1 MKELKRQ
8 DKNGVRTA
16 VDLER
21 RYKFKDIEL
30 TAEEVDELKEL
41 IEVDSFLS
49 TSSIHP
55 VQNKVITEALNNK
68 VNKEAGKELSSNDF
82 TDDYKQ
88 QIEDNTE
95 LRHIHNNMT
104 LLQSYEQT
112 EDDLR
117 DAVSKRHKHS
127 NKEVLDTITDEQ
139 IRSWNEN
146 SFSEYYKEQIEANTE
161 LRHIHNNMT
170 LLQSYEQTEDDLRDA
185 VGKRHT
191 HSNKAV
197 LDSITQAQ
205 INQWNTG
212 GLTDDYKQQIED
224 NTELRHIHNNMT
236 LLQSYEQ
243 TEDDLRDAVG
253 KRHEHSNKALLDTYT
268 QTNTN
273 IADAVSKKHSHNN
286 KAILDTITQDQIDK
300 WNTDNFTA
308 DYKEQVEANTE
319 LRHIHNNM
327 TLLQSYE
334 QTEDNLRD
342 AVTKKHEHSNKSLLD
357 TYTQTNANIADAVS
371 KKHSHSNKTV
381 LDSITQAQVTSW
393 NENSFT
399 SDYKEQV
406 EANTELRH
414 IHNNMTLL
422 QSYEQTEDNLRDAV
436 TKRHT
441 HSNKSLLDTYTQTEA
456 NLASAVSS
464 KHTHSN
470 KALLD
475 TYTQT
480 NANIASAVTNNHTHS
495 NKALLD
501 TYTQTNANIAS
512 AVTNNHT
519 HSNKSVLDGIT
530 STLIS
535 NWNNAASNAHSASV
549 TSGTNT
555 NTIRLGNVLIQ
566 SGRVSAKVTTGGTP
580 IQLSFNFPV
589 AFKNAPTLIMQP
601 STSAPNSIWVTT
613 ADSTTTQG
621 KYWFYRPNT
630 SATIVEWLAIG
641 EGV

>member
-1 MKELKRQ
+1 MKQLSRR

-16 VDLER
+16 TDLER
-21 RYKFKDIEL
+21 RYKFQEIEY
-30 TAEEVDELKEL
+30 TKEELEELKKLIVVDEN
-41 IEVDSFLS
+41 LS
-49 TSSIHP
+49 TTSTNP

-68 VNKEAGKELSSNDF
+68 VNKEAGKGLSTNDFTNELKDKLENMGENAF
-82 TDDYKQ
+82 TDDYK
-88 QIEDNTE
+88 
-95 LRHIHNNMT
+95 
-104 LLQSYEQT
+104 EQ
-112 EDDLR
+112 
-117 DAVSKRHKHS
+117 V
-127 NKEVLDTITDEQ
+127 
-139 IRSWNEN
+139 
-146 SFSEYYKEQIEANTE
+146 EANTE

-191 HSNKAV
+191 HNNKEV
-197 LDSITQAQ
+197 LDTITQEQ
-205 INQWNTG
+205 IKSWNENSFSE
-212 GLTDDYKQQIED
+212 DYKQQI
-224 NTELRHIHNNMT
+224 
-236 LLQSYEQ
+236 
-243 TEDDLRDAVG
+243 
-253 KRHEHSNKALLDTYT
+253 
-268 QTNTN
+268 
-273 IADAVSKKHSHNN
+273 
-286 KAILDTITQDQIDK
+286 
-300 WNTDNFTA
+300 
-308 DYKEQVEANTE
+308 EANTE

-342 AVTKKHEHSNKSLLD
+342 AVSKRHTHSNKAILD
-357 TYTQTNANIADAVS
+357 G
-371 KKHSHSNKTV
+371 
-381 LDSITQAQVTSW
+381 ITQEQINKW
-393 NENSFT
+393 NTEPFT
-399 SDYKEQV
+399 DDYKQQIED
-406 EANTELRH
+406 NTELRH

-456 NLASAVSS
+456 NLAAAVS
-464 KHTHSN
+464 N
-470 KALLD
+470 K
-475 TYTQT
+475 
-480 NANIASAVTNNHTHS
+480 HTHS

-535 NWNNAASNAHSASV
+535 NWNNAASNTHSASI

-555 NTIRLGNVLIQ
+555 NTIRLGKVLIQ
-566 SGRVSAKVTTGGTP
+566 SGRVTARVTTGGTA

-589 AFKNAPTLIMQP
+589 AFKNAPTLLMQP

-613 ADSTTTQG
+613 AESTTTQG

-630 SATIVEWLAIG
+630 SATVIEWLAIG

>member
-30 TAEEVDELKEL
+30 TAEELDELKEL

-117 DAVSKRHKHS
+117 DAVGKRHKHS

-191 HSNKAV
+191 HNNKAV
-197 LDSITQAQ
+197 LDTITQAQ

-253 KRHEHSNKALLDTYT
+253 KRHEHSNKT
-268 QTNTN
+268 
-273 IADAVSKKHSHNN
+273 
-286 KAILDTITQDQIDK
+286 
-300 WNTDNFTA
+300 
-308 DYKEQVEANTE
+308 
-319 LRHIHNNM
+319 
-327 TLLQSYE
+327 
-334 QTEDNLRD
+334 
-342 AVTKKHEHSNKSLLD
+342 LLD

-381 LDSITQAQVTSW
+381 LDSITQAQVNSW
-393 NENSFT
+393 NENNFSA
-399 SDYKEQV
+399 DYKEQV

-470 KALLD
+470 K
-475 TYTQT
+475 
-480 NANIASAVTNNHTHS
+480 S
-495 NKALLD
+495 LLD

-530 STLIS
+530 STLVS

-555 NTIRLGNVLIQ
+555 NTIRLGKVLIQ
-566 SGRVSAKVTTGGTP
+566 SGRVSAKVTTGGTA

-613 ADSTTTQG
+613 SESTTTQG

-630 SATIVEWLAIG
+630 SATILEWLAIG

>member
-16 VDLER
+16 IDLER

-30 TAEEVDELKEL
+30 TADEVDELKEL

-68 VNKEAGKELSSNDF
+68 VNKESGKGLSTNDF
-82 TDDYKQ
+82 TNVLYDKLIDIPYNAEENV
-88 QIEDNTE
+88 IESISVNGKPQTVTDKKVD
-95 LRHIHNNMT
+95 
-104 LLQSYEQT
+104 LQ
-112 EDDLR
+112 L
-117 DAVSKRHKHS
+117 
-127 NKEVLDTITDEQ
+127 
-139 IRSWNEN
+139 EN
-146 SFSEYYKEQIEANTE
+146 SF
-161 LRHIHNNMT
+161 
-170 LLQSYEQTEDDLRDA
+170 
-185 VGKRHT
+185 
-191 HSNKAV
+191 
-197 LDSITQAQ
+197 
-205 INQWNTG
+205 
-212 GLTDDYKQQIED
+212 TDE
-224 NTELRHIHNNMT
+224 
-236 LLQSYEQ
+236 
-243 TEDDLRDAVG
+243 
-253 KRHEHSNKALLDTYT
+253 
-268 QTNTN
+268 
-273 IADAVSKKHSHNN
+273 
-286 KAILDTITQDQIDK
+286 
-300 WNTDNFTA
+300 
-308 DYKEQVEANTE
+308 YKEQVEANTE

-342 AVTKKHEHSNKSLLD
+342 AV
-357 TYTQTNANIADAVS
+357 S
-371 KKHSHSNKTV
+371 KKHSHSNKAI
-381 LDSITQAQVTSW
+381 LDSITQAQINSW
-393 NENSFT
+393 NENSF
-399 SDYKEQV
+399 SEDYKQQIED
-406 EANTELRH
+406 NTELRH
-414 IHNNMTLL
+414 FHVNMTLL

-436 TKRHT
+436 SKRHT
-441 HSNKSLLDTYTQTEA
+441 HSNKALLDTYTQTEA

-495 NKALLD
+495 NK
-501 TYTQTNANIAS
+501 
-512 AVTNNHT
+512 
-519 HSNKSVLDGIT
+519 SVLDGIT
-530 STLIS
+530 STLVS

-555 NTIRLGNVLIQ
+555 NTIRLGKVLIQ

-589 AFKNAPTLIMQP
+589 AFKNAPTLLMQP

-613 ADSTTTQG
+613 SESTTTQG

-630 SATIVEWLAIG
+630 SATILEWLAIG